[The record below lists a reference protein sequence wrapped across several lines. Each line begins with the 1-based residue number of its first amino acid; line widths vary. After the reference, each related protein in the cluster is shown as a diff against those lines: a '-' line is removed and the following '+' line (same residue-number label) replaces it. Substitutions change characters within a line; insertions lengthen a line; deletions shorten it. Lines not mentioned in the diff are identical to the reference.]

1 MDMWSFVLMFALL
14 SGIMGWCMTPVIN
27 GVLWFCDWRDGATID
42 WGLETAFAIAVPFA
56 WMFALVEIIILY
68 HH

>member
-1 MDMWSFVLMFALL
+1 
-14 SGIMGWCMTPVIN
+14 MTPVIN

-42 WGLETAFAIAVPFA
+42 WGLETAFAIACPFA
-56 WMFALVEIIILY
+56 WMFALIEIIILY